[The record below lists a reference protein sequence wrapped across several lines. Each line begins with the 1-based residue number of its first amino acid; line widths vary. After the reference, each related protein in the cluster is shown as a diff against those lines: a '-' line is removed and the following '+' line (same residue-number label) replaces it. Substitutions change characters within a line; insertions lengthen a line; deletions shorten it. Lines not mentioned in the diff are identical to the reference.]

1 MATRN
6 IKRKANSAVGKIFA
20 RGVFNEGWTKVFP
33 SVLLVLHLDKDQ
45 PTVYT

>member
-20 RGVFNEGWTKVFP
+20 RGEFNEGRTKVFP
-33 SVLLVLHLDKDQ
+33 SVLVLHLDRDQ